1 KEAGPVPVQTAQVD
15 ADNAEELA
23 KLIRSFKADVVLNVA
38 LPYQDLS
45 IMEACLLAGAHYVD
59 TANYEPKDEAHFEYS
74 YQWAFEQRFKDAGLT
89 ALLGS
94 GFDPGVTNVF
104 TAYAAKHYFDEMHYL
119 DIVDCNAGDHGK
131 SFATNFNPEINIR
144 EITQNGRYYEE
155 GEWKST
161 EPLEIHQNVDYP
173 RIGGKESYL
182 LFHEELESLVKHY
195 PSLKRARFWMTF
207 SQEYITHLK
216 VLEDIG
222 MTSIKPVMF
231 QGMEIQPLQ
240 FLKAVLP
247 EPSSLGENYKGQTSI
262 GCQIKGIKDGKE
274 RTLYIFN
281 NCSHQMAY
289 QDTKAQAV
297 SYTTGVPAALG
308 TSLVARGIWKEPG
321 VNNMEQF
328 DPDPFLEELGP
339 LGLPWEVVVDGK
351 LAFGE

>member
-1 KEAGPVPVQTAQVD
+1 
-15 ADNAEELA
+15 
-23 KLIRSFKADVVLNVA
+23 
-38 LPYQDLS
+38 
-45 IMEACLLAGAHYVD
+45 
-59 TANYEPKDEAHFEYS
+59 
-74 YQWAFEQRFKDAGLT
+74 
-89 ALLGS
+89 
-94 GFDPGVTNVF
+94 
-104 TAYAAKHYFDEMHYL
+104 
-119 DIVDCNAGDHGK
+119 
-131 SFATNFNPEINIR
+131 
-144 EITQNGRYYEE
+144 
-155 GEWKST
+155 
-161 EPLEIHQNVDYP
+161 
-173 RIGGKESYL
+173 
-182 LFHEELESLVKHY
+182 
-195 PSLKRARFWMTF
+195 MTF

-222 MTSIKPVMF
+222 MTSIKPVRF

-262 GCQIKGIKDGKE
+262 GCQIRGIKDGKE